1 MDTAQSKL
9 LYYNKFIFVLLGR
22 PNTPTFFFIMKKTL
36 FTLLTLTTML
46 ACNKEKVDLIV
57 INANVY
63 TVDEDFS
70 KTTSFAI
77 KDGLFIDTGDD
88 KYIERRYKAT
98 QTLDAG
104 GRSIFPGFIDGHC
117 HFVGY
122 AENMARFADLNG
134 CESFDEVLDKLKKHN
149 DGNDSE
155 WLLGRGWDQNQWN
168 PSVFPDN
175 KSLDSIF
182 PDKKVV
188 LTRID
193 GHAVLVSSNVLEQL
207 GISKDSKVH
216 GGEILKDE
224 KGELT
229 GVMLDNAADMARA
242 IVPPMDKEQIIKAI
256 KDAQSDCFAVGLTGV
271 TDAGLDIETVT
282 LLEELS
288 LSGVLKM
295 KVNAM
300 MNPDEATMD
309 YFIKRG
315 IIEDERLTVRSV
327 KIYAD
332 GALGSRG
339 AKLIE
344 PYTDAPESTGLITAD
359 TSFYHNVCKK
369 ALEAGLQVCTHAIG
383 DGGVRMTLEF
393 YSDYLNK
400 DNDLRW
406 RIEHS
411 QIVNPDDISTFGE
424 LNIIPS
430 IQATHCTSDM
440 VWAEQR
446 LGEERI
452 RHAYAYQE
460 LLQQNGWII
469 NGTDFPI
476 ENISPLYTFFAS
488 VARKDLHGSPE
499 GGFQKENAL
508 SREEAL
514 RSMTIWAAKGYFAE
528 GRKGSIEKGKEADF
542 VILSDDIMTINEM
555 EIPNVKV
562 VNTFINGEMVYQRN

>member
-1 MDTAQSKL
+1 MT
-9 LYYNKFIFVLLGR
+9 
-22 PNTPTFFFIMKKTL
+22 
-36 FTLLTLTTML
+36 
-46 ACNKEKVDLIV
+46 
-57 INANVY
+57 
-63 TVDEDFS
+63 
-70 KTTSFAI
+70 
-77 KDGLFIDTGDD
+77 
-88 KYIERRYKAT
+88 
-98 QTLDAG
+98 
-104 GRSIFPGFIDGHC
+104 
-117 HFVGY
+117 
-122 AENMARFADLNG
+122 RFADLNG

-175 KSLDSIF
+175 NSLDSIF

-207 GISKDSKVH
+207 GITKDSNVH

-242 IVPPMDKEQIIKAI
+242 IVPPMDKEQRIKAI

-309 YFIKRG
+309 YFIKKG

-440 VWAEQR
+440 AWAEQR

>member
-1 MDTAQSKL
+1 
-9 LYYNKFIFVLLGR
+9 
-22 PNTPTFFFIMKKTL
+22 
-36 FTLLTLTTML
+36 ML

-57 INANVY
+57 TNANVY
-63 TVDEDFS
+63 TVDENFS

-134 CESFDEVLDKLKKHN
+134 CKSFDEVLDKLKKHN

-207 GISKDSKVH
+207 GITKDSKVH

-242 IVPPMDKEQIIKAI
+242 IVPPMDKEQRIKAI

-271 TDAGLDIETVT
+271 TDAGLDIETVN

-288 LSGVLKM
+288 LGGVLKM

-440 VWAEQR
+440 AWAEQR

>member
-1 MDTAQSKL
+1 
-9 LYYNKFIFVLLGR
+9 
-22 PNTPTFFFIMKKTL
+22 
-36 FTLLTLTTML
+36 
-46 ACNKEKVDLIV
+46 
-57 INANVY
+57 
-63 TVDEDFS
+63 
-70 KTTSFAI
+70 
-77 KDGLFIDTGDD
+77 
-88 KYIERRYKAT
+88 
-98 QTLDAG
+98 
-104 GRSIFPGFIDGHC
+104 
-117 HFVGY
+117 
-122 AENMARFADLNG
+122 
-134 CESFDEVLDKLKKHN
+134 
-149 DGNDSE
+149 
-155 WLLGRGWDQNQWN
+155 
-168 PSVFPDN
+168 
-175 KSLDSIF
+175 
-182 PDKKVV
+182 
-188 LTRID
+188 
-193 GHAVLVSSNVLEQL
+193 
-207 GISKDSKVH
+207 
-216 GGEILKDE
+216 
-224 KGELT
+224 
-229 GVMLDNAADMARA
+229 
-242 IVPPMDKEQIIKAI
+242 MDKEQRIKAI

-288 LSGVLKM
+288 LGGVLKM

-411 QIVNPDDISTFGE
+411 QIVNPEDISTFGE

-440 VWAEQR
+440 AWAEQR

>member
-1 MDTAQSKL
+1 
-9 LYYNKFIFVLLGR
+9 
-22 PNTPTFFFIMKKTL
+22 
-36 FTLLTLTTML
+36 
-46 ACNKEKVDLIV
+46 
-57 INANVY
+57 
-63 TVDEDFS
+63 
-70 KTTSFAI
+70 
-77 KDGLFIDTGDD
+77 
-88 KYIERRYKAT
+88 
-98 QTLDAG
+98 
-104 GRSIFPGFIDGHC
+104 
-117 HFVGY
+117 
-122 AENMARFADLNG
+122 
-134 CESFDEVLDKLKKHN
+134 
-149 DGNDSE
+149 
-155 WLLGRGWDQNQWN
+155 
-168 PSVFPDN
+168 
-175 KSLDSIF
+175 
-182 PDKKVV
+182 
-188 LTRID
+188 
-193 GHAVLVSSNVLEQL
+193 
-207 GISKDSKVH
+207 
-216 GGEILKDE
+216 
-224 KGELT
+224 
-229 GVMLDNAADMARA
+229 
-242 IVPPMDKEQIIKAI
+242 
-256 KDAQSDCFAVGLTGV
+256 
-271 TDAGLDIETVT
+271 
-282 LLEELS
+282 
-288 LSGVLKM
+288 
-295 KVNAM
+295 
-300 MNPDEATMD
+300 
-309 YFIKRG
+309 
-315 IIEDERLTVRSV
+315 
-327 KIYAD
+327 
-332 GALGSRG
+332 
-339 AKLIE
+339 
-344 PYTDAPESTGLITAD
+344 
-359 TSFYHNVCKK
+359 
-369 ALEAGLQVCTHAIG
+369 
-383 DGGVRMTLEF
+383 MTLEF

-440 VWAEQR
+440 AWAEQR